1 MRKSNIFICT
11 SYLIVTRKAQFYQ
24 RGRLSRLY
32 SRTRET
38 AAITKDPQ
46 IKWLKISLILIHLLC
61 SQKAD
66 RRAFLYSIIFHTLRL
81 KVIENLLS
89 EQWWLL
95 GQRERSEAWL
105 CLKALLWSYTQHVP
119 QFNGRSKSHWT
130 SCGQEVQPTMY
141 WKWRGL
147 NMCEQPN

>member
-46 IKWLKISLILIHLLC
+46 IKWLKISLILTHLLC

-66 RRAFLYSIIFHTLRL
+66 RRAFLHSIVVHTLRL

-95 GQRERSEAWL
+95 GQRERRVMKHDYALKLCSEVTHNTFLNLMAEASHAELHVGRKYNPL
-105 CLKALLWSYTQHVP
+105 CTE
-119 QFNGRSKSHWT
+119 NG
-130 SCGQEVQPTMY
+130 ED
-141 WKWRGL
+141 
-147 NMCEQPN
+147 